1 VETEA
6 AKSKTLRIGI
16 TGSSGLVGTS
26 LREHLVARGHEFVRL
41 VRRQPRGDDEIY
53 WSPERSEID
62 AAGLEG
68 VDAVVH
74 LAGENIFGRWTKT
87 KKEKI
92 RESRRRGTE
101 LLSRTL
107 AELVNKPAVFICA
120 SAVGYYGD
128 TGDKTV
134 DESSPPQGGFLSEV
148 CRIWED
154 ATTAATQAGIRTVR
168 LRQGIVLSSRG
179 GALEMM
185 RRPFRLGL
193 GGRIGSGHQYM
204 SWIHIEDVV
213 RVMQFAMRSDTISG
227 PVNAVSPQPVTN
239 REFTKT
245 LGRVLH
251 RPTFLCVPGFAA
263 KMALGEMAEEMLLS
277 GQRVVPR
284 KLEERGFDFRYPE
297 LSQALRRE
305 LDVPNACATSACC
318 HGKP

>member
-1 VETEA
+1 METEPG
-6 AKSKTLRIGI
+6 KSKTLRIGI

-26 LREHLVARGHEFVRL
+26 LREHLVAQGQEFVRL
-41 VRRQPRGDDEIY
+41 VRRQPHAELGEIY
-53 WSPERSEID
+53 WSPESSEID
-62 AAGLEG
+62 AGGLEG
-68 VDAVVH
+68 LDAVVH

-107 AELVNKPAVFICA
+107 SELVKKPAVFLCA

-128 TGDKTV
+128 TGDRTV
-134 DESSPPQGGFLSEV
+134 DESSPPQGGFLSDV

-154 ATTAATQAGIRTVR
+154 ATAAATQAGIRTVR
-168 LRQGIVLSSRG
+168 LRLGIVLSSRG

-193 GGRIGSGHQYM
+193 GGRLGSGQQYM
-204 SWIHIEDVV
+204 SWIHIEDLI
-213 RVMQFAMRSDTISG
+213 RVMELAIRNDEVCG
-227 PVNAVSPQPVTN
+227 PVNAVSPQPVSN

-251 RPTFLCVPGFAA
+251 RPTFFCVPSFAA
-263 KMALGEMAEEMLLS
+263 KMVLGEMAEEVLLS
-277 GQRVVPR
+277 GQRVAPR

-297 LSQALRRE
+297 LSQALRCE
-305 LDVPNACATSACC
+305 MDV
-318 HGKP
+318 

>member
-1 VETEA
+1 
-6 AKSKTLRIGI
+6 
-16 TGSSGLVGTS
+16 
-26 LREHLVARGHEFVRL
+26 L
-41 VRRQPRGDDEIY
+41 VRRQPRVDDEIY

-68 VDAVVH
+68 VDTVVH

-87 KKEKI
+87 KKESI

-101 LLSRTL
+101 LLARTL
-107 AELVNKPAVFICA
+107 AELVDKPAVFICA

-128 TGDKTV
+128 TGDRTV
-134 DESSPPQGGFLSEV
+134 DESSPSQDGFLSEV
-148 CRIWED
+148 CRTWEG
-154 ATTAATQAGIRTVR
+154 ATDAATQAGIRTVR
-168 LRQGIVLSSRG
+168 LRLGIVLSSRG

-193 GGRIGSGHQYM
+193 GGRLGSGQQYM
-204 SWIHIEDVV
+204 SWIHIEDLI
-213 RVMQFAMRSDTISG
+213 RVMELAIRNDEVCG

-251 RPTFLCVPGFAA
+251 RPTFFCVPGFAA
-263 KMALGEMAEEMLLS
+263 KMVLGEMAEEVLLS
-277 GQRVVPR
+277 GQRVAPR
-284 KLEERGFDFRYPE
+284 KLEECGFDFRYRE

-305 LDVPNACATSACC
+305 LDV
-318 HGKP
+318 